1 MKVEIISPSAT
12 LFEGE
17 ATSVTVPSQMGPF
30 TLLEHHAAI
39 VGLSALMTTTMPRMK
54 EVVELFKAEH
64 LDIPIFVGGAAVDG
78 IFAESIGAYYGAD
91 AMSSVRLAL
100 KLVAEKK

>member
-1 MKVEIISPSAT
+1 MKVEIISPNKK

-39 VGLSALMTTTMPRMK
+39 VAILEAGKVSLTEANGEQK
-54 EVVELFKAEH
+54 EFAIKGGFTENHDNHLTICVEL
-64 LDIPIFVGGAAVDG
+64 
-78 IFAESIGAYYGAD
+78 
-91 AMSSVRLAL
+91 
-100 KLVAEKK
+100 

>member
-12 LFEGE
+12 LFAGE

-39 VGLSALMTTTMPRMK
+39 VAILEAGKVSLTDGKGEHREFEHREFDIKGGFTENHDNQLTIC
-54 EVVELFKAEH
+54 VEL
-64 LDIPIFVGGAAVDG
+64 
-78 IFAESIGAYYGAD
+78 
-91 AMSSVRLAL
+91 
-100 KLVAEKK
+100 

>member
-39 VGLSALMTTTMPRMK
+39 VAVLEAGKVSLTDSKGEHQEFDIKGGFTENHDNHLTIC
-54 EVVELFKAEH
+54 VEL
-64 LDIPIFVGGAAVDG
+64 
-78 IFAESIGAYYGAD
+78 
-91 AMSSVRLAL
+91 
-100 KLVAEKK
+100 

>member
-1 MKVEIISPSAT
+1 MKVEVISPNET

-39 VGLSALMTTTMPRMK
+39 VAILEEGKISLTEKNGEQK
-54 EVVELFKAEH
+54 EFAIKGGFTENHDNQLTICVEL
-64 LDIPIFVGGAAVDG
+64 
-78 IFAESIGAYYGAD
+78 
-91 AMSSVRLAL
+91 
-100 KLVAEKK
+100 